1 MKKLSL
7 LVLGAVC
14 AIVAVLVIRTT
25 AFTSRQI
32 HTQAA
37 EKFNFDR
44 DTALSRLSR
53 AIQFQTVSSSKV
65 SQSTAIEFERFHT
78 FLAAA
83 FPRIHQQLTKEV
95 ISGHSLLYEW
105 KGTDDRLKPILLMA
119 HMDVVP
125 VDKTTES
132 SWRHP
137 PFSGQIADGYI
148 WGRGTMDDKASVLG
162 ILEAV
167 EHLLDENYR
176 PQRTILLA
184 FGHDEEI
191 GGHNGAAKI
200 AVLLGARKVELEFVL
215 DEGLN
220 ILNGIISGVTAPV
233 ALIGIAEK
241 GYLSLKL
248 SVQAA
253 GGHSSIPPADSA
265 INMLS
270 HALQKLAAAP
280 FPPRIGGAARQMLE
294 FLGPE
299 MGWTRKLAMA
309 NLWLFEPVVRRQLEA
324 SPLTNA
330 AIRTTVAPTIFNAGV
345 QDNVLPTTATA
356 VINLRILPGD
366 TIAGVTEHVRRAID
380 DSRVSI
386 TPLSVQME
394 PSAVSEIDNASFKLL
409 HQTIRQIIPQA
420 IVAPSLLVAATDS
433 RHYAPLTR
441 NIYRFLPIV
450 LGPDD
455 AKRYHGIDERISLED
470 YDRVIRFY
478 VQLIRNAQP

>member
-7 LVLGAVC
+7 
-14 AIVAVLVIRTT
+14 IVFAVLCSIIAFLFIRTI

-32 HTQAA
+32 QAPPN

-44 DTALSRLSR
+44 DAALSRLSQ
-53 AIQFQTVSSSKV
+53 AIKFQTISSSKI
-65 SQSTAIEFERFHT
+65 SQATAAELARFHT

-83 FPRIHQQLTKEV
+83 FPRVHQQLIKEV
-95 ISGHSLLYEW
+95 VGDHSLLFTW
-105 KGTDDRLKPILLMA
+105 NGADKRLKPILLMA

-125 VDKTTES
+125 VDAATEA
-132 SWRHP
+132 SWHHP
-137 PFSGQIADGYI
+137 PFAGAIADGFI
-148 WGRGTMDDKASVLG
+148 WGRGAMDDKASVLG
-162 ILEAV
+162 ILESV
-167 EHLLDENYR
+167 ENLLEAGFQ
-176 PQRTILLA
+176 PQATILLA
-184 FGHDEEI
+184 FGHDEEV

-200 AVLLGARKVELEFVL
+200 AALLSARKIEPAFVL

-220 ILNGIISGVTAPV
+220 VLNGIISGVTAPV

-241 GYLSLKL
+241 GYVSLKL

-253 GGHSSIPPADSA
+253 GGHSSIPPADGA
-265 INMLS
+265 ISTLS
-270 HALQKLAAAP
+270 RAIQRLVAAP
-280 FPPRIGGAARQMLE
+280 FAPRIGGAARQMLE

-299 MGWTRKLAMA
+299 MGWTRKLALA
-309 NLWLFEPVVRRQLEA
+309 NLWLFEPVVKRQLEA

-330 AIRTTVAPTIFNAGV
+330 VIRTTVAPTIFTAGV
-345 QDNVLPTTATA
+345 QDNVMPTTATA

-366 TIAGVTEHVRRAID
+366 TLAGVTEHLRKAID
-380 DSRVSI
+380 DSRVNI
-386 TPLSVQME
+386 VPLAVQME
-394 PSAVSEIDNASFKLL
+394 PSAVSDVNDASFSLL
-409 HQTIRQIIPQA
+409 QKTLRQIVPDA

-441 NIYRFLPIV
+441 NVYRFLPIV